1 VLPEYTLRVKGKEH
15 LKKDAGRTRD
25 EGRATEG
32 RPESKELVSVREK
45 ASALV
50 AGLVRATRKP
60 GTSRARIF
68 YSSVGK
74 GVFAYSVYAG
84 DTTKIVRE
92 DVSGKRSVGR
102 PVNGRFEVFPQNPLM
117 ASTSRR
123 PPAPTHLL
131 TAVSTGDKPLAIVLA
146 GHNGSGKSTL
156 WTTSWRT
163 N

>member
-1 VLPEYTLRVKGKEH
+1 VLPECTLRVKGKEH
-15 LKKDAGRTRD
+15 LKKDAGRRTRD
-25 EGRATEG
+25 R
-32 RPESKELVSVREK
+32 RPARVQGSGSRTGK

-60 GTSRARIF
+60 GTSRERIF
-68 YSSVGK
+68 HCSVGK

-84 DTTKIVRE
+84 DNTKIVRE
-92 DVSGKRSVGR
+92 DASGKRSVGR

-123 PPAPTHLL
+123 PPDPTHLL

-146 GHNGSGKSTL
+146 GHNGCRGPNRYMRTPQPGE
-156 WTTSWRT
+156 SW
-163 N
+163 